1 MNQSRRI
8 FLLLLSFL
16 FIFEIVCISRSYSR
30 TLNEE
35 EQLIHVGVGAL
46 KDGLYDIAEKQFS
59 LFLKNFP
66 NHGKVY
72 DVSYLLGK
80 TYFRQKKWKEAKL
93 FFLKISRENKNFE
106 AMDYALFW
114 MAQIDMKLG
123 NFEMSR
129 GWLLTLLKNYPKF
142 EWMDYAYYLL
152 GCLAFD
158 THQPG
163 LAETSFKK
171 VSLLSRREELIRS
184 SSFWLGMVSLK
195 LDEFKEAILY
205 LKPLK
210 DDAKQVPREAKETL
224 FWLGEAQFRSG
235 RYQEAK
241 QTYQLFY
248 DQFKTDPLIP
258 HVYWRIGFCDYRLGN
273 LKDSLDTFKNFQI
286 LFKDRPLSL
295 DTHFLLGEILL
306 NQGDY
311 ASSIKELSPILQ
323 TTQPHPLAGPAL
335 LLLYWNHVHLN
346 EREEAFRTFQRL
358 LKYNGQEEEKSYI
371 QWLVAQ
377 GLSAEGKVQDAL
389 PYYFSILNSPFRE
402 KALFQIGKAYFFENQ
417 CREALTNFDLLFLE
431 FPNSKFLGEGLLIK
445 AECLLR
451 LGETVQALETYR
463 LISALPSKSPWVLM
477 ALTQVGLHSLSL
489 GEKERAATAF
499 KRILEDFPN
508 HPLFFHAAF
517 QLGNLYAEKKDFP
530 GASQAYTLVLKGPVE
545 ALIGPTYFR
554 IGEILIQQEK
564 EEKALNSFE
573 TALPSL
579 SGNSLWFGMTH
590 LEIGNLQRRWGKDK
604 EAKKSYRLVYNQS
617 KNEEIRNAAKELLER
632 LESH

>member
-1 MNQSRRI
+1 MVA
-8 FLLLLSFL
+8 FL
-16 FIFEIVCISRSYSR
+16 FFFEILCISRSYSR
-30 TLNEE
+30 TLSEE
-35 EQLIHVGVGAL
+35 EQLIHVGIGAL

-66 NHGKVY
+66 NHVKVY
-72 DVSYLLGK
+72 DVLYLLGK
-80 TYFRQKKWKEAKL
+80 TYFRQKKWKEAKP
-93 FFLKISRENKNFE
+93 FFMKISQENKNFE
-106 AMDYALFW
+106 AMDFTLLW

-123 NFEMSR
+123 NVETSR
-129 GWLLTLLKNYPKF
+129 GWLLSLIKNYPKF

-158 THQPG
+158 THQAG

-171 VSLLSRREELIRS
+171 VSLLSKREELIRS

-195 LDEFKEAILY
+195 QNEFKEAILY
-205 LKPLK
+205 LNPLK
-210 DDAKQVPREAKETL
+210 DDAKQAPRQAKETL

-235 RYQEAK
+235 RFQEAK

-248 DQFKTDPLIP
+248 DQFKTDSLIP

-273 LKDSLDTFKNFQI
+273 LKGSLDTFKNFQI

-295 DTHFLLGEILL
+295 DTHFLQGEILL
-306 NQGDY
+306 NQEDY
-311 ASSIKELSPILQ
+311 ASSIKELASILQ
-323 TTQPHPLAGPAL
+323 TTQPHPLAGAAL

-346 EREEAFRTFQRL
+346 ERDEAFRTFQRL
-358 LKYNGQEEEKSYI
+358 LKFNGQEGEKTYI
-371 QWLVAQ
+371 QWLAAQ
-377 GLSAEGKVQDAL
+377 GLFAEGKVKDAL

-402 KALFQIGKAYFFENQ
+402 RVLFQIGKAYFFENQ
-417 CREALTNFDLLFLE
+417 FREALTNFDLLFLE
-431 FPNSKFLGEGLLIK
+431 FPNSKSLGEGLLIK

-463 LISALPSKSPWVLM
+463 LISALPSKAPWVLM
-477 ALTQVGLHSLSL
+477 ALTQVGIHALSL
-489 GEKERAATAF
+489 DEKERAETAF

-517 QLGNLYAEKKDFP
+517 QLGNLFGGKKDFP
-530 GASQAYTLVLKGPVE
+530 GASQSYTLVLKGSVE
-545 ALIGPTYFR
+545 ELIGPTYFR

-564 EEKALNSFE
+564 EEKALQSFE
-573 TALPSL
+573 TALQSL
-579 SGNSLWFGMTH
+579 PENSLWFGITH

-604 EAKKSYRLVYNQS
+604 EAKRSYRLVYNHS

-632 LESH
+632 LETR